1 MAATIG
7 TVAALV
13 ADDFAPEDPVATTV
27 EVSVCPTSL
36 ETGTYVAAVAP
47 AIGASFPTMIGKEV
61 APVQVLVVDARA
73 WPT

>member
-1 MAATIG
+1 MERSASWWGRRIGVAATIG

-36 ETGTYVAAVAP
+36 ETGMYVAAVAP
-47 AIGASFPTMIGKEV
+47 AIHTLFP
-61 APVQVLVVDARA
+61 DH
-73 WPT
+73 